1 MIYAFEDYR
10 LDVAAHELRR
20 GEAVVPLEPQ
30 VFNLLKLLIE
40 NRQRLIGRDEIIERI
55 WDGRIVSESAL
66 DSRIKSARHAVGD
79 DGRAQRLIR
88 TQHGVGFRFVGA
100 VTSPASGL
108 RVPEVLVHSSE
119 EADSEPSRPSIAVLP
134 FSLVG
139 IAGPFGAI
147 ADALPHEL
155 IVELSRLRWLLV
167 VARGSSFQLRG
178 AEAAPPAVKA
188 ALGVSYCLSGV
199 VEIEAGRLT
208 VTVELC
214 STEDGGVLWSKRY
227 QSSLAGVHEIRE
239 QIVRAVMSALE
250 LQIPLAEARRA
261 LRAPENLDAWAIYH
275 LGLGQIYRFDRDG
288 AAGAATLFAQA
299 IEREP
304 SFARAYAGLSF
315 AHFETAF
322 LRFAPDCEA
331 AAHSARRYA
340 ERSLELDP
348 LDPFCNLVM
357 GRAAWLTGDLEGAL
371 PWLDRAVELNPNY
384 AQGKYSSAWTRTLL
398 GEGGE
403 GQALADAAMELS
415 PLDPLMYGMLG
426 VRAFSHILLDEPD
439 QAAIWGERAARA
451 PSAHPL
457 IELIA
462 AAGHELNGDRERA
475 AAWAAS
481 ARTRQPGI
489 GVGEFFEAFPFR
501 GAEASGRI
509 SRALRDV
516 LR

>member
-1 MIYAFEDYR
+1 MIYAFEEYR
-10 LDVAAHELRR
+10 LDVAAHELRC

-40 NRQRLIGRDEIIERI
+40 NCQRLISRDEIIERI

-66 DSRIKSARHAVGD
+66 DSRIKSARRAVGD

-100 VTSPASGL
+100 VTSSASGS
-108 RVPEVLVHSSE
+108 RVAEVLVHSRE
-119 EADSEPSRPSIAVLP
+119 VADSEPRPSIAVLP

-139 IAGPFGAI
+139 IAGAFGAI

-178 AEAAPPAVKA
+178 AEAAPSAVKA

-199 VEIEAGRLT
+199 AEIEASRLT

-214 STEDGGVLWSKRY
+214 STEDGGVLWSERY
-227 QSSLAGVHEIRE
+227 QSNLGGVHEIRE

-261 LRAPENLDAWAIYH
+261 LKAPENLDAWAIYH

-288 AAGAATLFAQA
+288 ADAAATLFAQA

-322 LRFAPDCEA
+322 LRFAPDREA
-331 AAHSARRYA
+331 AVNSARRFA
-340 ERSLELDP
+340 ERSIELDP

-403 GQALADAAMELS
+403 GQALVNAAMELS
-415 PLDPLMYGMLG
+415 PLDPLIYGMLG
-426 VRAFSHILLDEPD
+426 VRAFSHILLDEPA
-439 QAAIWGERAARA
+439 QAAFWGERAARA
-451 PSAHPL
+451 PRAHPL
-457 IELIA
+457 IELVA
-462 AAGHELNGDRERA
+462 AAGHGLNGDKERA
-475 AAWAAS
+475 SAWATS

-489 GVGEFFEAFPFR
+489 GVGNFFEAFPFR
-501 GAEASGRI
+501 GTEACDRI
-509 SRALRDV
+509 SRALRDA
-516 LR
+516 LL